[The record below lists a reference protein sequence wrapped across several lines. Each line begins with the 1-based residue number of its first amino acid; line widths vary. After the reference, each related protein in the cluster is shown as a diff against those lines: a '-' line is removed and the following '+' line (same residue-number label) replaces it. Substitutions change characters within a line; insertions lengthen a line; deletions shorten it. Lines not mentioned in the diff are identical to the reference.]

1 MVILRQ
7 NGIHSYN
14 NPIRAH
20 EYNEKQ
26 GFDPKR
32 KTEML
37 DVTLDLLMDLTPK
50 GSSILELG
58 AGSGLFSQK
67 IIDTERFSNIFVTDG
82 AEAMLDIAKNR
93 LSSQS
98 TIINFDKL
106 DFTQPAWSERYSKRQ
121 ISAVTS
127 SMAIHHAEDKKA
139 VFKEIYNVLLPGGV
153 FVFADHMAGTSPLI
167 ENLIGMKR
175 ARIKLASLGEDRHD
189 EYKINRFI
197 KNDKIKQDAEGN
209 KCESVSQYTQYLLE
223 SGFVNVDCLW
233 RDYWLAVFVAKKA

>member
-1 MVILRQ
+1 MRQ

-14 NPIRAH
+14 NPVRAH

-37 DVTLDLLMDLTPK
+37 NVTLDLLINLTPK

-67 IIDTERFSNIFVTDG
+67 IIDTERFSKIFVTDG
-82 AEAMLDIAKNR
+82 AEAMLEIAKNQ
-93 LSSQS
+93 LSVQS

-106 DFTQPAWSERYSKRQ
+106 DFTQPSWHERYSKRQ

-139 VFKEIYNVLLPGGV
+139 VFKEIYNVLLPGGA
-153 FVFADHMAGTSPLI
+153 FVFADHMAGISPLI
-167 ENLIGMKR
+167 DDLIGMKR
-175 ARIKLASLGEDRHD
+175 ARIKLDSLGEDIHD
-189 EYKINRFI
+189 EHKIDRFI
-197 KNDKIKQDAEGN
+197 TNDKVKQDAEGN
-209 KCESVSQYTQYLLE
+209 KCESVSQYIQYLIDA
-223 SGFVNVDCLW
+223 GFENVDCLW